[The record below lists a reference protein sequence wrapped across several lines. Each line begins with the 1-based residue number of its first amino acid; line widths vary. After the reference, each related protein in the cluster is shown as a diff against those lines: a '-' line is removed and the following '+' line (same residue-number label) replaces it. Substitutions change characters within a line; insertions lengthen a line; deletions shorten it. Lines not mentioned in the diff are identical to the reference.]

1 MHIITRSPDHVL
13 LPLRAPP
20 RPPVS
25 EPTYKSWWE
34 CATFMHWAK
43 EEKRRFWFFSYPQ
56 AAWCEGW
63 GGRGVMWDI
72 WDHGS
77 LQEDWKEAFEQHD
90 QRESLKCPTDSSTG
104 CSDTAFSSRRKSSTF
119 AFSPTPFKMITLE
132 KKKKKKRYCF
142 SRSSHKTRKQYFLFF
157 WSYTKTAN
165 ENMPDCSLLARPWD
179 LGLPIE

>member
-132 KKKKKKRYCF
+132 KKKKKRYCF